1 MESVKEK
8 EDVKIVDMS
17 NGKANGQTKCP
28 KCGATEITHSAKKGK
43 LVCQFCRNEFD
54 EEKVENMEGDV
65 SNLEGKTIGAGAKDI
80 IADENDMITLKCT
93 SCGAEVVID
102 TQKAAQSRCHWC
114 RNTLSINEQVPNGA
128 VPDVILPFN
137 VSKEDAQKNIQEF
150 VNKRKF
156 FAHPKFTQEFTTNNI
171 NGVYFPYYIVDV
183 NASAKLDGYAE
194 IETRKYTVRVSEDR
208 EETRYDADCYRVGRE
223 FDIEIDNLTVE
234 SNKDKLNYKDS
245 GKTTNIINAIMPF
258 DIENSTKWDANYI
271 KGYTSEKRDTDVSDL
286 EKLVEV
292 QSQDIARYKANDSL
306 EKYDR
311 GVSWQEEEINI
322 KGQKWLSSYLPVWLY
337 SYQQVSGAKKQLHYV
352 AVNGRT
358 KETMGSVP
366 IYMPKLISVSAFIEL
381 LGLIFALFVD
391 LDGGEWLA
399 LLAGF
404 IYFAVIYSKY
414 RNAGERHTYEKETK
428 AIVNN
433 LKAKDEFH
441 IARKGLSNSR
451 IQGENGNKV
460 NTKQFDK
467 L

>member
-271 KGYTSEKRDTDVSDL
+271 KGYTSEKRDTDVADL

>member
-1 MESVKEK
+1 MESVEEK
-8 EDVKIVDMS
+8 ENVKIVDMS
-17 NGKANGQTKCP
+17 NRKTDGQTKCP
-28 KCGATEITHSAKKGK
+28 KCGATEISHSAKKGK

-65 SNLEGKTIGAGAKDI
+65 SSLEGKTIGAGAKDI

-102 TQKAAQSRCHWC
+102 TKKATQSRCHWC
-114 RNTLSINEQVPNGA
+114 RNTLSLNQQVPNGA
-128 VPDVILPFN
+128 VPDVILPFS

-194 IETRKYTVRVSEDR
+194 IETRKYTVRVSDDR
-208 EETRYDADCYRVGRE
+208 EETRYDADCYRVERE

-245 GKTTNIINAIMPF
+245 AKTTNIINAIMPF
-258 DIENSTKWDANYI
+258 DVENSTKWDANYI
-271 KGYTSEKRDTDVSDL
+271 KGYTSEKRDTDVADL

-306 EKYDR
+306 KKYDR
-311 GVSWQEEEINI
+311 GVSWQEEEINV

-366 IYMPKLISVSAFIEL
+366 IHMPKLISVSAFVEL

-391 LDGGEWLA
+391 LDGAQWIA

-404 IYFAVIYSKY
+404 IYFAVIHSKY
-414 RNAGERHTYEKETK
+414 RNDGERHTYEKETK

-433 LKAKDEFH
+433 LKTQDEFYQ
-441 IARKGLSNSR
+441 ARKGLSNSR